1 MTTSSHS
8 VPQASTPASNAPSDV
23 QAEEKAAAFNVLA
36 DAIASLSQA
45 GPSPVTGSAVRLE
58 MGRRTY
64 GGFDPKRVGYK
75 RFRDFLDDAEARGYV
90 EIDRDRPGDVS
101 VAIPGAATEA
111 GSTARMRS
119 DLWKAF
125 ADWNPRTSR
134 FYALDEDRVVTLP
147 TEPAPLE
154 PTRYAE
160 LRTKISENPSGFI
173 EIKPISRQQQLD
185 WMRDFALL
193 VTDPEVSR
201 VLTEALKSEHPARYF
216 VVVLRSFP
224 NLLNR
229 WHNTLRERV
238 YREALKWR
246 DSDSRLTS
254 VQINQFPLSAQQAVS
269 QKPEEEEVAAAA
281 KASNRRVTEI
291 PQKHTHDRDV
301 VQFFTGQASKS
312 AAYAGATLR
321 QRLHEAI
328 ERMPESELRK
338 ICIPVGYLFEE

>member
-8 VPQASTPASNAPSDV
+8 VSQTPASAPNAPRDV
-23 QAEEKAAAFNVLA
+23 QAEEQAAAFDVLA
-36 DAIASLSQA
+36 DAVASLAQA
-45 GPSPVTGSAVRLE
+45 GASPVTGSAVRLE

-90 EIDRDRPGDVS
+90 AIDRDRAGDVS
-101 VAIPGAATEA
+101 VTMPGASAEA

-134 FYALDEDRVVTLP
+134 FYALNEDRVVTLP

-154 PTRYAE
+154 PPRYAE
-160 LRTKISENPSGFI
+160 LRTKISENPTVFV
-173 EIKPISRQQQLD
+173 EIKPLSRQQQLD
-185 WMRDFALL
+185 WMRDFSLL

-201 VLTEALKSEHPARYF
+201 VLGEALKSEHPARYF

-238 YREALKWR
+238 YAEALKWR
-246 DSDSRLTS
+246 DSDSRLAT
-254 VQINQFPLSAQQAVS
+254 VQIDHVIASAQPPVS
-269 QKPEEEEVAAAA
+269 RQREESVAAAEA
-281 KASNRRVTEI
+281 ANRRVAEI

-301 VQFFTGQASKS
+301 VHFFAGQASKS
-312 AAYAGATLR
+312 VVYSASTLR

-328 ERMPESELRK
+328 DRMPESELRK